1 MFWQGALRRI
11 LDGPH
16 LCSLPVLQQPSCFS
30 ASTGPLRRRWGGCEG
45 GGGGGG
51 GRRGGGGAAAAAAA
65 YRPPLMC
72 CDYTCG
78 GEHTRVLADGIR
90 KVVLCVVRSGGG
102 GSQPGAG
109 PDWLPGGCPWRRHM
123 DEEGRAGF
131 AAHCVEKQPARRRDG
146 GGKST
151 VLSSG
156 RSDIGGGGVGHLI
169 ALSGGVTWGL
179 KLERGPAQTPGWSFG
194 PASSR
199 CVSAAAAAASG
210 CASAVMVTVPS
221 DVTSSP

>member
-1 MFWQGALRRI
+1 MKEEAEEG
-11 LDGPH
+11 
-16 LCSLPVLQQPSCFS
+16 V
-30 ASTGPLRRRWGGCEG
+30 GGEG
-45 GGGGGG
+45 GGAAA
-51 GRRGGGGAAAAAAA
+51 AAAAAAA

-78 GEHTRVLADGIR
+78 GEHTHVLADGIR

-131 AAHCVEKQPARRRDG
+131 AAHCVENQPARRRNG
-146 GGKST
+146 GGKLL

-156 RSDIGGGGVGHLI
+156 RSGMGVTGGTGTGETGGGFSL
-169 ALSGGVTWGL
+169 LY
-179 KLERGPAQTPGWSFG
+179 LEG
-194 PASSR
+194 
-199 CVSAAAAAASG
+199 
-210 CASAVMVTVPS
+210 
-221 DVTSSP
+221 